1 MSPATREWLRHLEG
15 LGDQARRRVFVGGE
29 SAMTVTKALADAS
42 VDPRQDVD
50 WLGLCDDLGVSLRQP
65 GNTFAAQV
73 ELYQFSLSVISE
85 MVEAAA

>member
-29 SAMTVTKALADAS
+29 PAMTVSKALADVS

-65 GNTFAAQV
+65 NIFAAQV